1 MNICQMYCFL
11 DWMDFC
17 CYFIRQNLSSFPPKT
32 KLCLNYESCL
42 FRWNSPQAFWVNLV
56 AWEWQLTTFFNL
68 ILRINAEYGQLWT
81 LTKRCRT
88 RSESSWM
95 SFVVSLEVFAKTTW
109 FLLHSTSD
117 QQKGRLSSF
126 THDFREDQTLTI
138 RNLAIC
144 PISQMDS
151 TMFFTTPNV
160 YSSGHNNEESLL
172 ETTLP
177 SRETTRV
184 RDEIRR
190 NLGRSRWVTT
200 RCIHQAKNSLIQ
212 EGPPKMCFKSHV
224 NDGKHETCLF

>member
-1 MNICQMYCFL
+1 MDINIEMPNTKWIFL
-11 DWMDFC
+11 DVFRGKSWGV
-17 CYFIRQNLSSFPPKT
+17 RQNNMVPP
-32 KLCLNYESCL
+32 
-42 FRWNSPQAFWVNLV
+42 P
-56 AWEWQLTTFFNL
+56 
-68 ILRINAEYGQLWT
+68 
-81 LTKRCRT
+81 
-88 RSESSWM
+88 
-95 SFVVSLEVFAKTTW
+95 
-109 FLLHSTSD
+109 LLHSTSD
-117 QQKGRLSSF
+117 QQKGWLSSF

-190 NLGRSRWVTT
+190 NLGRSRWVNEM
-200 RCIHQAKNSLIQ
+200 HPSSKNSLIQ